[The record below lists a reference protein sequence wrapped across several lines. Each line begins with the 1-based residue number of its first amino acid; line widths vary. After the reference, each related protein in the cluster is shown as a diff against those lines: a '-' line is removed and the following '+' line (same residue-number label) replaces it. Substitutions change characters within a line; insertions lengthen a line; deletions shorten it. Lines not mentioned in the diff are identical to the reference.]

1 VKRSLPFIAL
11 ALAALLCARALGA
24 AGAPPSVALTKQEG
38 EAPAAKKPPRVTNM
52 FYDTSLRQAL
62 SDIAAQTGVIIVPD
76 MSVQGIVTCELKD
89 VPLEEALRIVL
100 SVGDFEFRRMDG
112 YILVGSTRPDSPSF
126 NKLSETRVVNLTYLA
141 PEKAVKMLPEPFQ
154 RFAKAGPE
162 NGKVLVT
169 APRGLLD
176 RIAADLKKLDQPPR
190 HVLLDARVVVM
201 ERGRLQ
207 NLGVQWD
214 WPQVLGGTFSTS
226 ELHGKDVVG
235 SQWPWAVRIGLTQGR
250 DFTAA
255 LLLTLNLLAQND
267 EAVILASPQVMAQ
280 DGKEAEIKVET
291 EEFFIIVT
299 EEQYAR
305 SELEKIGSGII
316 MKITPRI
323 GENGDITLELN
334 VEVSDVVARG
344 ENNLPVVTRRIDATA
359 NVCRSSGVFPCSG
372 GCSSG
377 RTPTPSPRARWPSSS
392 RRAWCPKA
400 RRSRTSTSAQAGRGI
415 PAWTR
420 VCSAAPCARASRA
433 SPSRTSAQK
442 GEPCTHASAHAGY
455 CEEGRPIARP
465 RRGIAEGR
473 LPREN
478 TATPP
483 RAVGSCSAWRW
494 RCWASPG
501 APRRVSCL
509 SPAVR

>member
-126 NKLSETRVVNLTYLA
+126 NKLSETRVVNLTHLA

-176 RIAADLKKLDQPPR
+176 RITGDLKKLDQPPR

-344 ENNLPVVTRRIDATA
+344 ENNLPVVTRRIANSTVRVQNGGTA
-359 NVCRSSGVFPCSG
+359 AVAGLMDDRSQRNREWVPLI
-372 GCSSG
+372 G
-377 RTPTPSPRARWPSSS
+377 RIPLLGRLFFRSHTDTQSS
-392 RRAWCPKA
+392 RQVAVFVTARVVPEGKA
-400 RRSRTSTSAQAGRGI
+400 LSDLDQR
-415 PAWTR
+415 
-420 VCSAAPCARASRA
+420 
-433 SPSRTSAQK
+433 PSR
-442 GEPCTHASAHAGY
+442 
-455 CEEGRPIARP
+455 P
-465 RRGIAEGR
+465 RYPRVDTR
-473 LPREN
+473 LFRRALRKSLKSLAFEN
-478 TATPP
+478 LGTE
-483 RAVGSCSAWRW
+483 R
-494 RCWASPG
+494 
-501 APRRVSCL
+501 
-509 SPAVR
+509 